1 MQFSRPFS
9 RKSLENT
16 RSHGNRT
23 FITPRDDESL
33 GLCRAPKPP
42 LQRAPNS
49 RRVLPWTRTKLRPCN
64 PPLRKIGRN
73 FGRIYPTCTSPSPSS
88 RIAILTR
95 LVARNAVHRHY
106 VSRVG
111 EAVEGSPLSFLLS
124 FSNGFSLKV
133 FFFTFKKEEKRKERW
148 KFCGL
153 LDFRPLCLF
162 LSLSLFLPRYFGSRS
177 SGGFATQT
185 PDTKT
190 KSRSVEREKEGG
202 EEEGG
207 NGR

>member
-1 MQFSRPFS
+1 M
-9 RKSLENT
+9 

-95 LVARNAVHRHY
+95 LVARDAVHRHY

-133 FFFTFKKEEKRKERW
+133 FFLLLKKKKKEKRDGS
-148 KFCGL
+148 FVDCSTFVL
-153 LDFRPLCLF
+153 SASFFLF
-162 LSLSLFLPRYFGSRS
+162 LFFSLDTLAREVAEASRRRHQ
-177 SGGFATQT
+177 TQRRKA
-185 PDTKT
+185 D
-190 KSRSVEREKEGG
+190 R
-202 EEEGG
+202 
-207 NGR
+207 

>member
-1 MQFSRPFS
+1 MLLSLLSNVLPTLVVSSRGREQNCDRVTRRFARLEEISVEFIQLAPSSPLLFLPNRDLHATRCPRGRTSPLRFTRWRGSRGIASFFSSF
-9 RKSLENT
+9 
-16 RSHGNRT
+16 
-23 FITPRDDESL
+23 F
-33 GLCRAPKPP
+33 
-42 LQRAPNS
+42 LQR
-49 RRVLPWTRTKLRPCN
+49 
-64 PPLRKIGRN
+64 
-73 FGRIYPTCTSPSPSS
+73 
-88 RIAILTR
+88 IL
-95 LVARNAVHRHY
+95 VK
-106 VSRVG
+106 G
-111 EAVEGSPLSFLLS
+111 
-124 FSNGFSLKV
+124 